1 MAVTDF
7 LFNGQAPKS
16 TTTYGTTTAN
26 LPQWYSDFQQGIAAK
41 GNAIASQPYQP
52 YGAPRIAGFTQ
63 DQSNSFNLT
72 RNGMGAESNSIYNN
86 MKNATR
92 VGNAADALGDAS
104 PYLQKA
110 GQNSYDVVNNYMNP
124 YNDAV
129 TSRIAQ
135 LGARNLQENLMP
147 AINSDFIRAGQY
159 GSTGM
164 MNEVGKSLRDTQES
178 VLAQQA
184 QVLQQGYDSAM
195 SNAGND
201 MTRFGQIGQT
211 VGNLSNT
218 DSQMQLDAN
227 RVAGALGTIAQ
238 DARYKD
244 INAIGSVGDRVQDMN
259 QSNLD
264 MAYQDFVNQ
273 RDYQANQ
280 LGWLNNLIK
289 GYQMPESKSYSESAP
304 PAGSSY
310 SAPPISSAIGAGLT
324 TYGLLNQ

>member
-16 TTTYGTTTAN
+16 TTTFGTATAN

-41 GNAIASQPYQP
+41 GNAIAAQPYQP

-63 DQSNSFNLT
+63 DQSNAFNLT
-72 RNGMGAESNSIYNN
+72 RNGAGAESNKIYNN
-86 MKNATR
+86 MQNATR
-92 VGNAADALGDAS
+92 VGNAADATGDAS

-110 GQNSYDVVNNYMNP
+110 SQNSYDVVNNYMNP
-124 YNDAV
+124 YNEAV
-129 TSRIAQ
+129 TNRIAQ
-135 LGARNLQENLMP
+135 LGARNLSENLMP

-159 GSTGM
+159 GSTPM
-164 MNEVGKSLRDTQES
+164 MNEIGKSLRDTQES

-184 QVLQQGYDSAM
+184 QVLQQGYGMAMDS
-195 SNAGND
+195 AGND
-201 MTRFGQIGQT
+201 MARFGQVGQT
-211 VGNLSNT
+211 VGNLSNA

-227 RVAGALGTIAQ
+227 KVAGALGTIAQ

-244 INAIGSVGDRVQDMN
+244 IDAINNVGQTIQGMN

-264 MAYQDFVNQ
+264 MAYGDFTAQ

-280 LGWLNNLIK
+280 LSWLNNLVK
-289 GYQMPESKSYSESAP
+289 GYEMPQSKTYSESAP
-304 PAGSSY
+304 PDNASY
-310 SAPPISSAIGAGLT
+310 SPSPISSAIGAGLT
-324 TYGLLNQ
+324 TYGLLQ